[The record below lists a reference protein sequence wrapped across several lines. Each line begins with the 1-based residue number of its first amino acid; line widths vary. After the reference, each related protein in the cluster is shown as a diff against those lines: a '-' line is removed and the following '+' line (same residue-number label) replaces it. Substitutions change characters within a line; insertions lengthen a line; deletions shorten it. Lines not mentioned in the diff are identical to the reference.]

1 MRRLAVGTTLLALLC
16 IAPPAAR
23 ASVAARHV
31 AAIATFESGILRV
44 ERFGRA
50 GAGAIVF
57 IPALFCGSWQWNAQI
72 NALSKSYDVFVV
84 TLPGFDGRPMIGG
97 GDLMNRAARSM
108 ATLIVAHRL
117 HRPIVVGH
125 SLGGTLAVF
134 FAERY
139 PSDVSNVVTVEGG
152 MPEGPTQAARERA
165 VARATA
171 PFRGIPQSRLGA
183 VLREQQLQYT
193 ITSTADVTAVEHYA
207 ALSQPQAIVDWMR
220 AAFLLDLTPGLAKIA
235 APFTVIVPFE
245 PRIDPYVGFATAD
258 AKKAAYLRWAAHARD
273 SKVILIQPARHF
285 VMFDEPE
292 EFERALQAALE
303 R

>member
-1 MRRLAVGTTLLALLC
+1 MRRLAVGITLLALLC
-16 IAPPAAR
+16 NPPVGAR
-23 ASVAARHV
+23 ATVSAHHV
-31 AAIATFESGILRV
+31 AATATFESGILRV

-50 GAGAIVF
+50 GARAIVF

-84 TLPGFDGRPMIGG
+84 TLPGFDGRPMISGD
-97 GDLMNRAARSM
+97 DLMNRAARSIT
-108 ATLIVAHRL
+108 ALIVAHHL
-117 HRPIVVGH
+117 SRPIVVGH

-134 FAERY
+134 LAERY

-152 MPEGPTQAARERA
+152 MPEGATRAEREQA
-165 VARATA
+165 VARETA
-171 PFRGIPQSRLGA
+171 PFRGIPASRLGA

-193 ITSTADVTAVEHYA
+193 ITGKADVVTIERYA
-207 ALSQPQAIVDWMR
+207 SRSQPQAIVDWMR
-220 AAFLLDLTPGLAKIA
+220 AAFLLDLTPGLSKIR

-258 AKKAAYLRWAAHARD
+258 AKRAAYVRWAAHARNP
-273 SKVILIQPARHF
+273 KVILIQPARHF

-292 EFERALQAALE
+292 EFERALDAALE

>member
-1 MRRLAVGTTLLALLC
+1 MRRLALGITLLALLC
-16 IAPPAAR
+16 GPSVAAR
-23 ASVAARHV
+23 ASVAQRHV
-31 AAIATFESGILRV
+31 APAATFDSGILRV

-50 GAGAIVF
+50 GARPIVF

-72 NALSKSYDVFVV
+72 NALSTSYDLFVV
-84 TLPGFDGRPMIGG
+84 TLPGFDGRPMVAGD
-97 GDLMNRAARSM
+97 DLMNRAARSI
-108 ATLIVAHRL
+108 AALIVARHLR
-117 HRPIVVGH
+117 RPILLGH
-125 SLGGTLAVF
+125 SLGGTLAVY

-152 MPEGPTQAARERA
+152 MPEGPTPAARERA
-165 VARATA
+165 VARETA
-171 PFRGIPQSRLGA
+171 PFRGIPQGKLGA

-193 ITSTADVTAVEHYA
+193 ITGAADVATVERYA
-207 ALSQPQAIVDWMR
+207 SRSQPRAIVDWMR
-220 AAFLLDLTPGLAKIA
+220 AAFLLDLTPDLTKIA

-258 AKKAAYLRWAAHARD
+258 AKRAAYVRWAAHARN

-292 EFERALQAALE
+292 EFERALEAALE